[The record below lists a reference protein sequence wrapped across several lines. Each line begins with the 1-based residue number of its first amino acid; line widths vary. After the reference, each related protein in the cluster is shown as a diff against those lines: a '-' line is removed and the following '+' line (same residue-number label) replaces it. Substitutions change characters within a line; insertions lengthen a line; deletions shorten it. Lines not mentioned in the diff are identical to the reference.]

1 MFLKE
6 GSNDMREVMPTLLL
20 VATAFGAGVGVG
32 RSSLQHR
39 LEVVEQN
46 LHSEQRLEDWQRF
59 GLALED
65 CLEKRGIRVYV
76 MTSGTAP
83 EALVVPARVVSACV
97 AEMGR

>member
-46 LHSEQRLEDWQRF
+46 LHSEQRLED
-59 GLALED
+59 